1 MAILKQDIEILSPVK
16 GDGQNDRISSMQ
28 FYGYKNG
35 EYTNDDVSH
44 RMGRIVANHDGSSND
59 SKGKIS
65 IQTNDDASVR
75 GTVSHYSGYSISHGD
90 SDITLSGSYQGDRQ
104 SSTFTLYLQNNVG
117 GYHTGVEHDTSNQYS
132 VSATGFGNVDEI
144 TYVVYDFDTTTFF
157 TVDIYDGIKATWNNS
172 TFGVGVRYTITY
184 NLASSTLYANG
195 DFVSEGKIVSEGNV
209 YVPKITTPGGVI
221 LNTYS

>member
-1 MAILKQDIEILSPVK
+1 MAILRKDIEIVSPIK
-16 GDGQNDRISSMQ
+16 GNSDEDRRSSIE
-28 FYGYKNG
+28 FHGYKNG
-35 EYTNDDVSH
+35 EYSSDSLPH
-44 RMGRIVANHDGSSND
+44 RMGRIVVGHDGSGND
-59 SKGKIS
+59 IKGKIS

-90 SDITLSGSYQGDRQ
+90 SDITLSGSYQGDKQ
-104 SSTFTLYLQNNVG
+104 ASTFTLYLQNNVG
-117 GYHTGVEHDTSNQYS
+117 GYHTGVEHESAAQYS
-132 VSATGFGNVDEI
+132 VSPTGFGQSDEL

-195 DFVSEGKIVSEGNV
+195 DFVSEGKVVSEGNV
-209 YVPKITTPGGVI
+209 FNPKIGNVSGQT
-221 LNTYS
+221 LNSYS